1 MKKVEL
7 AKIITG
13 ESGAID
19 IMLYSDGECVA
30 FLENYD
36 YIDDAINFAKNNA
49 ENYEIIDVE
58 TEEILVVN
66 ASGQLIH
73 YNAAVNMMDDDLRNE
88 LAVELAPC
96 TDQKF
101 FEAYEKAHQE
111 KFDEV
116 WELSKNNPVY

>member
-19 IMLYSDGECVA
+19 IMLYNNGECVA

-36 YIDDAINFAKNNA
+36 HVDDAVNFAKNNA

-73 YNAAVNMMDDDLRNE
+73 YNAAVNMMDDDLREE
-88 LAVELAPC
+88 LHFELAPC
-96 TDQKF
+96 TDQEF
-101 FEAYEKAHQE
+101 FEAYAKAHQE

>member
-13 ESGAID
+13 ESEAIG
-19 IMLYSDGECVA
+19 IMLYNDGECVA

-36 YIDDAINFAKNNA
+36 YVDDAVNFAKNNA
-49 ENYEIIDVE
+49 ENYEIIDGE
-58 TEEILVVN
+58 TEDSLVIN
-66 ASGQLIH
+66 EYGQLIH
-73 YNAAVNMMDDDLRNE
+73 YNAAVNMMDDDLRDE
-88 LAVELAPC
+88 LAMELAPC